1 VRVEG
6 FLHDSARRFP
16 DKIALIAGER
26 RISYRALAADA
37 ARLARLLRRR
47 GVGRGERVVIFLDN
61 SPETVISIFAVLQ
74 AGAVFSVV
82 NPGTKLDK
90 LAYILNN
97 CGARAV
103 ITEPRLE
110 PVASEAAKS
119 APSVAFTLS
128 TPFEFSGI
136 PPEKNSEIT
145 SNTKPQEPAGI
156 DLDHPGIDLDLAM
169 IVYTSGSTGFPKG
182 VMMTHQNVV
191 SAATSITTYLES
203 AADDVVLSVLP
214 LAFDYGLYQALMC
227 AKVGATLVLEKSFT
241 YPAVLLEK
249 LRRER
254 VTGLPLVPTVA
265 AVLLQLKDLA
275 PGAFPD
281 LRYITNTA
289 AALPPAH
296 IARLQE
302 LFPATKIFSMYGL
315 TECKRC
321 TYLPPAQLSLRPGS
335 VGIAIPGT
343 EAYVVD
349 EAGRKAP
356 PGATGELVIRG
367 GHVMKGYWGD
377 PQATERALRP
387 GPFPWE
393 KVLYTGD
400 LFRTD
405 EEGYLYFVARKDDII
420 KSRGEKVSPKE
431 VENVLYELAGVRE
444 AAVVGVPDAVLGMAI
459 KAVISADPEA
469 GLTERDV
476 IRHCAK
482 RLEDF
487 MVPKSV
493 EFRDGLPKSANG
505 KISRSQVMMEL
516 Q

>member
-1 VRVEG
+1 MRVEG

-26 RISYRALAADA
+26 RISYRTLAEQAAL
-37 ARLARLLRRR
+37 LAQALRGR
-47 GVGRGERVVIFLDN
+47 GLGRGERVVIFLDN
-61 SPETVISIFAVLQ
+61 SPETVVAIYAVLQ

-82 NPGTKLDK
+82 NPGTKLGK

-97 CGARAV
+97 CGARAL

-110 PVASEAAKS
+110 PIASEAAKS
-119 APSVAFTLS
+119 APSVDFTLS
-128 TPFEFSGI
+128 SPFINIPSGDVDD
-136 PPEKNSEIT
+136 EDKNK
-145 SNTKPQEPAGI
+145 N
-156 DLDHPGIDLDLAM
+156 PGIDLDLAM

-182 VMMTHQNVV
+182 VMMTHRNVV
-191 SAATSITTYLES
+191 TAASSITAYLES
-203 AADDVVLSVLP
+203 AADDIVLSVLP

-241 YPAVLLEK
+241 YPAALLDK

-302 LFPATKIFSMYGL
+302 LFPATKIYSMFGL

-321 TYLPPAQLSLRPGS
+321 TYLPPAQLAVRPGS

-349 EAGRKAP
+349 ESGRKLP
-356 PGATGELVIRG
+356 PGVVGELVIRG

-377 PQATERALRP
+377 PQASERALRP
-387 GPFPWE
+387 GPYPWE

-400 LFRTD
+400 LFRAD
-405 EEGYLYFVARKDDII
+405 EEGYLYFVAG
-420 KSRGEKVSPKE
+420 KSSCRRAMC
-431 VENVLYELAGVRE
+431 AGGSA
-444 AAVVGVPDAVLGMAI
+444 AAV
-459 KAVISADPEA
+459 
-469 GLTERDV
+469 
-476 IRHCAK
+476 
-482 RLEDF
+482 F
-487 MVPKSV
+487 
-493 EFRDGLPKSANG
+493 
-505 KISRSQVMMEL
+505 VM
-516 Q
+516 